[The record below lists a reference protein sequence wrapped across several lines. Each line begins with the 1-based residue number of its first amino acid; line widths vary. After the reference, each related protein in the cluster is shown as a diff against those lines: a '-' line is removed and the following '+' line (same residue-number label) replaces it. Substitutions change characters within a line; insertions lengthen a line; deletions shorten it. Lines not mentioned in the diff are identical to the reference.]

1 MSGSGV
7 AYKPSQIKTMGSAI
21 DQAESD
27 LKSQNYSAVISDL
40 TTYYSTQIYTP
51 GTQTV
56 MRGYVQLAL
65 DVLNNSGLGVVAN
78 QEVEDAVGQT
88 NYTSA
93 FKATLAY
100 DLAKQDFSDIHA
112 SGYQVPTLVH

>member
-51 GTQTV
+51 GT
-56 MRGYVQLAL
+56 
-65 DVLNNSGLGVVAN
+65 
-78 QEVEDAVGQT
+78 
-88 NYTSA
+88 
-93 FKATLAY
+93 
-100 DLAKQDFSDIHA
+100 
-112 SGYQVPTLVH
+112 